1 MQPCTVP
8 TRILL
13 VESLPPRCC
22 QMVSASQPTKERHY
36 FSRKPEAP
44 HFHLEKPVNEQTST
58 HQHFCPSRSKTTPPS
73 HKKFNLQPVVPVVL
87 ENVPTHHNI
96 IKICTDTGTTMTM
109 KGDLTTEGASTSNSS
124 SSNHLR
130 SSTHSASSATS
141 SSSTSSLFSVLSDLP
156 SGLRGPSS
164 SPLTTPSF
172 MMNHHQ
178 HHHMSRRQRNTASCG
193 NVGTDVNG
201 LCLCCTSRRERVL
214 ATLDAVEQLLR
225 EDSVD
230 PTSPFFDP
238 SSLSPSGRPSSS
250 YKRMNSSREDGGGDD
265 STARQ

>member
-1 MQPCTVP
+1 
-8 TRILL
+8 
-13 VESLPPRCC
+13 
-22 QMVSASQPTKERHY
+22 
-36 FSRKPEAP
+36 
-44 HFHLEKPVNEQTST
+44 
-58 HQHFCPSRSKTTPPS
+58 
-73 HKKFNLQPVVPVVL
+73 
-87 ENVPTHHNI
+87 
-96 IKICTDTGTTMTM
+96 MTM

-141 SSSTSSLFSVLSDLP
+141 SSSTSSLFSALSDLP

-193 NVGTDVNG
+193 MVGTDVNG
-201 LCLCCTSRRERVL
+201 LCLCCTSRRDRVL

-250 YKRMNSSREDGGGDD
+250 YKRMDSSREDGGGDD